1 MNVVAVLAQGYRTCI
16 YNETAITVH
25 LFRYPRY
32 RLHKFAKQAVIL
44 DFNFNAF
51 YTAQFWTLKFSW
63 FRNNTLVNF
72 DIHNSWVSHVRNCLL
87 LNRMLPRNVK
97 TAPTPMRFLA
107 SASNVYISQ
116 QNCCFSFIKSID
128 LMMDLIV
135 ISTLTKGWLLCHPW
149 TLHNM
154 RCRCQPE
161 LNWSPRDLKR
171 LSILSFCY
179 PLSFLWPP
187 IPYSLPLRAC
197 SRWTSHL
204 HHVEEIYRNRDR
216 CSEIDAKYMDFFET
230 KAKSCSQ

>member
-1 MNVVAVLAQGYRTCI
+1 MNKKIESLRLNILEKYKLQMWMLLRFLLRDIARVFTMRT
-16 YNETAITVH
+16 TAITVH

-97 TAPTPMRFLA
+97 TTPTPMRFLAA

-135 ISTLTKGWLLCHPW
+135 IS
-149 TLHNM
+149 NF
-154 RCRCQPE
+154 
-161 LNWSPRDLKR
+161 D
-171 LSILSFCY
+171 
-179 PLSFLWPP
+179 
-187 IPYSLPLRAC
+187 
-197 SRWTSHL
+197 
-204 HHVEEIYRNRDR
+204 
-216 CSEIDAKYMDFFET
+216 
-230 KAKSCSQ
+230 